1 MLVDSRAGPRI
12 AGAVQLRELMNK
24 PERNKLGKAA
34 GLLLNIAQQH
44 QVTHPVLLAFGMP
57 IHHRRRSAY
66 AEPVRSFD
74 HVEPLGHFEL
84 YAFDL
89 MANIVVEDFRR
100 GSRQRS

>member
-1 MLVDSRAGPRI
+1 MLVYSRARSGI

-24 PERNKLGKAA
+24 PERNKLGEAPS
-34 GLLLNIAQQH
+34 LLLNIAQQH

-66 AEPVRSFD
+66 AEPVCSLD
-74 HVEPLGHFEL
+74 HVEPLGHLEL

-89 MANIVVEDFRR
+89 MANIVVEDFSR
-100 GSRQRS
+100 GARQC